1 MADER
6 EMLIIT
12 KAIMFDLIN
21 IFESDPAKE
30 SYTPEEIK
38 TIIRK
43 YVKETTK

>member
-1 MADER
+1 MPTER

-12 KAIMFDLIN
+12 KAIMFDLID

-30 SYTPEEIK
+30 SYTPQEIK
-38 TIIRK
+38 EIIRK

>member
-38 TIIRK
+38 AIIRK